1 MSSKR
6 LILLAPAAALSL
18 SACGINAVPT
28 SEENVNAKW
37 ANVQNQYQRRADL
50 YGNLVET
57 VRAAA
62 NQERTVLRE
71 VTEARSRA
79 SQVSLSPEQLSDPQ
93 AVRAYADAQAR
104 LSAPVVFRQLQEA
117 YPQLQTNANF
127 RDLQSQIEGT
137 ENRIAIAR
145 QDYNESVQSY
155 NTTIR
160 TFPNAIGAK
169 IFYGAKPKV
178 PFEAVT
184 PNAQVAPQIN
194 FNTQ

>member
-6 LILLAPAAALSL
+6 LSLLVPAAALSL
-18 SACGINAVPT
+18 AGCGINAVPT

-37 ANVQNQYQRRADL
+37 ANVQNQYQRRSDL